1 MQAPKSLFRSVI
13 LIASLGLNGFLL
25 LILLIQKL
33 NAPTE
38 KLGVLTR
45 EVTAGSFGS
54 SDVSFKL
61 PKGLTVM
68 DVSPQGISAIGM
80 FEASRYAVVITT
92 DELNLVDFKP
102 AKLRQFGELYSI
114 DNRQTTTVEPKSK

>member
-25 LILLIQKL
+25 LILLVQKL

-92 DELNLVDFKP
+92 DEQNLVDFKP
-102 AKLRQFGELYSI
+102 AKPRQFGELYSI
-114 DNRQTTTVEPKSK
+114 DNRQTNTEAPTSK